1 MVMMNM
7 HVDVFAL
14 VLLAVMAL
22 MPFVL
27 AFHGAVVSLLV
38 LFLPVLFTLLAL
50 GFMGLAVHLGAVLGT
65 RMMLGLV
72 HLMSLG
78 SVVLLGFAMSLVG
91 GFGLQH
97 FSSFRLGLSTMVKAF
112 QGLGETGSLALD
124 SACMGGFCQ
133 FGGGDFLPLR
143 NAKLFVQSA
152 GMFDSARNP
161 FGHRPKPLKVW
172 TVLRT

>member
-1 MVMMNM
+1 MVMVVVKMVM
-7 HVDVFAL
+7 HFAALMAL

-50 GFMGLAVHLGAVLGT
+50 GFVGLAVHLGAVLGA
-65 RMMLGLV
+65 RVMLGLV
-72 HLMSLG
+72 HLVRLG

-97 FSSFRLGLSTMVKAF
+97 GFTPSMSRLCLMLWSLMAFTALAVAEDAVRLGVYA
-112 QGLGETGSLALD
+112 
-124 SACMGGFCQ
+124 
-133 FGGGDFLPLR
+133 
-143 NAKLFVQSA
+143 
-152 GMFDSARNP
+152 
-161 FGHRPKPLKVW
+161 
-172 TVLRT
+172 